1 VKILILGVNGFIGS
15 FLAERILR
23 ETDWEVTGLDPSDYN
38 LSECRDRPR
47 FSFRRATMADSWDW
61 IDERVASSDLVVP
74 LAGIAKPAVY
84 MKDPLLIYE
93 LDFEQNLRV
102 VRSCAA
108 SGTRVVFPST
118 SEVYGMSPDRVLD
131 EEESPLVLGPIRR
144 TRWIYSCSKQMMDR
158 VIVAL
163 GEQRGLSYTLFRPFN
178 WIGPRQDDLRDPE
191 RGQSRVLTQ
200 FIYNALNGRPL
211 VLAGGGAQ
219 RRSFTD
225 IEEGIDGL
233 MRILENRGGAAEGR
247 IFNLGNPANNASIR
261 DLALQVREAVARIAG
276 RPEESIEIVERPA
289 EDYYG
294 QGYQDVEDRLPSIE
308 RARTLLGWNP
318 SRPLAETVDR
328 TVRHFLERSRA

>member
-1 VKILILGVNGFIGS
+1 
-15 FLAERILR
+15 
-23 ETDWEVTGLDPSDYN
+23 
-38 LSECRDRPR
+38 
-47 FSFRRATMADSWDW
+47 
-61 IDERVASSDLVVP
+61 
-74 LAGIAKPAVY
+74 
-84 MKDPLLIYE
+84 
-93 LDFEQNLRV
+93 
-102 VRSCAA
+102 
-108 SGTRVVFPST
+108 
-118 SEVYGMSPDRVLD
+118 
-131 EEESPLVLGPIRR
+131 
-144 TRWIYSCSKQMMDR
+144 

-294 QGYQDVEDRLPSIE
+294 PGSQDVADRLRAVKPDLHNTTDLMDRERLVRAIE
-308 RARTLLGWNP
+308 IAEYSRNHAPEPAPRVQALVLGTRWDRRVLRERIAGRLKTRLAAGLIEEVQALHERGIPWERLDLLGLEYRFVAQYLQGEIKNRNDLFQKLCAAIVQFAKRQDTWFRRMERNG
-318 SRPLAETVDR
+318 TVIHWIDEADFGEAMR
-328 TVRHFLERSRA
+328 VVKEQS